1 MAKTEKEPDK
11 KSGFLKRVFG
21 GGKSK
26 KGKPPSKP
34 ESNAKRERKQQDIS
48 DATVSASEKKSS
60 YTEMG
65 DPKWSLKENAGTRT
79 TKHQSPQFSGRP
91 GSTVDIEWDKSKFKS
106 EEVYIVIGQDWK
118 SMRETKVVV
127 PNKGHCRYKLS
138 KNLDPLLS
146 HTIYIETVDYEPAFW
161 RYYPLK
167 IMAND
172 ESPADVVDQGLR
184 IIVPVDIQAYVVEE
198 SSTLLEEKGKSGK
211 TESSKEKDMVLPEKE
226 PPTSTDKDGNPK
238 PCQFSGKAGEI
249 LEIEW
254 KKSKF
259 KSEEV
264 SITLIQDWHVMGGT
278 TVIVSNEGNYQYK
291 LPKHLSSKRDYHFHI
306 KTVNRKPAFWRYY
319 TLEIISDHDW
329 MDPDPEEKS
338 LPKGIHL
345 HWAMPDALMVGEE
358 NDNVVNDE
366 ASLEEMQTFPHL
378 PNRWLV
384 VRQWPDKKS
393 PQDKNL
399 KLQSYTGW
407 KSKAWVI
414 NANDKTAT
422 ELSQWN
428 SPGFEDSSMT
438 AIDDGDPATADDAL
452 TWTAVYEESKGRF
465 TFHDTPEPKVQG
477 PLNYMVAGWYSNAS
491 QDPLYCHNN
500 LTRGEW
506 KDRLEELEWSVI
518 EREIIDRIGNPPIPA
533 GIGGVFSGK

>member
-1 MAKTEKEPDK
+1 MAKTEKEPGK

-60 YTEMG
+60 YTEME
-65 DPKWSLKENAGTRT
+65 DPKWSLKENAGTRS

-172 ESPADVVDQGLR
+172 ESPADIVDQGLR
-184 IIVPVDIQAYVVEE
+184 IIVPVDIQAYVVTK
-198 SSTLLEEKGKSGK
+198 SSIKDEIDTEKVAK
-211 TESSKEKDMVLPEKE
+211 
-226 PPTSTDKDGNPK
+226 
-238 PCQFSGKAGEI
+238 
-249 LEIEW
+249 
-254 KKSKF
+254 KKSAQKN
-259 KSEEV
+259 
-264 SITLIQDWHVMGGT
+264 DW
-278 TVIVSNEGNYQYK
+278 
-291 LPKHLSSKRDYHFHI
+291 L
-306 KTVNRKPAFWRYY
+306 KPD
-319 TLEIISDHDW
+319 TKGS
-329 MDPDPEEKS
+329 S

-428 SPGFEDSSMT
+428 SPGLEDSSMT

-477 PLNYMVAGWYSNAS
+477 PLNYMVAGWYSKAS
-491 QDPLYCHNN
+491 QDPLYCQSNV
-500 LTRGEW
+500 TRGEW

-518 EREIIDRIGNPPIPA
+518 EREIIDRIGIQPIS
-533 GIGGVFSGK
+533 GSIGGVFSGK

>member
-65 DPKWSLKENAGTRT
+65 DPKWSVGKDVGAVSEKKYPGNT
-79 TKHQSPQFSGRP
+79 SPLES
-91 GSTVDIEWDKSKFKS
+91 IA
-106 EEVYIVIGQDWK
+106 EE
-118 SMRETKVVV
+118 
-127 PNKGHCRYKLS
+127 L
-138 KNLDPLLS
+138 LD
-146 HTIYIETVDYEPAFW
+146 
-161 RYYPLK
+161 
-167 IMAND
+167 
-172 ESPADVVDQGLR
+172 SPADIVDQGLR
-184 IIVPVDIQAYVVEE
+184 IIVPVDIQAYVVTK
-198 SSTLLEEKGKSGK
+198 SSIKDEIDTEKVAK
-211 TESSKEKDMVLPEKE
+211 
-226 PPTSTDKDGNPK
+226 
-238 PCQFSGKAGEI
+238 
-249 LEIEW
+249 
-254 KKSKF
+254 KKSAQKN
-259 KSEEV
+259 
-264 SITLIQDWHVMGGT
+264 DW
-278 TVIVSNEGNYQYK
+278 
-291 LPKHLSSKRDYHFHI
+291 L
-306 KTVNRKPAFWRYY
+306 KPD
-319 TLEIISDHDW
+319 TKGS
-329 MDPDPEEKS
+329 S

-428 SPGFEDSSMT
+428 SPGLEDSSMT

-477 PLNYMVAGWYSNAS
+477 PLNYMVAGWYSKAS
-491 QDPLYCHNN
+491 QDPLYCQSNV
-500 LTRGEW
+500 TRGEW

-518 EREIIDRIGNPPIPA
+518 EREIIDRIGIQPIS
-533 GIGGVFSGK
+533 GSIGGVFSGK